1 MPENTTQ
8 LRAQDIMTTTF
19 TRADV
24 KDTIASLL
32 ASMKKSGAETAIVFN
47 GKKFAGIVSH
57 TGLLRNVDLQ
67 KTKVATILQTS
78 PKLALN
84 QSFDD
89 IVKQMRNAN
98 AHALAVVEK
107 ENVVGVVNVQELLGR
122 MRNSERLRNL
132 KARDIATMQPL
143 FAKEKDEL
151 GKVVRQLKQGNVRK
165 VPVLNEKGKVS
176 GVLKM
181 DHIAFDVL
189 LPMDRNSDDSYKL
202 DNSSQTI
209 SKKNIFA
216 IPVKSVMD
224 ENPVMVRGEEN
235 GNKVADML
243 SRQSNPLLILSEN
256 GGHGIISVQNLF
268 NAYLEKTITTAQQE
282 ESNSVQ
288 TTHLPNVDEIDKAK
302 IDSMLSKTF
311 TKMQRIMKGE
321 LRMNVTYKQSQKSGL
336 RAKTEVNIKVQ
347 GTGRPF
353 SAHAEDWKV
362 LLATKE
368 ACNALE
374 SEINKRYKQRDSQ
387 ERRR

>member
-8 LRAQDIMTTTF
+8 LRVQDIMTTSF
-19 TRADV
+19 ARADV
-24 KDTIASLL
+24 KDSISSLL
-32 ASMKKSGAETAIVFN
+32 STMKKSGAETAMVFD
-47 GKKFAGIVSH
+47 GKKFSGVVSH
-57 TGLLRNVDLQ
+57 SGLLRNVDLQ
-67 KTKVATILQTS
+67 KTKVSTIVQTS
-78 PKLALN
+78 PKLSLN

-89 IVKQMRNAN
+89 AVKQMRNAN

-107 ENVVGVVNVQELLGR
+107 EAVVGVVNVQEILAR
-122 MRNSERLRNL
+122 MKNSQRLSGI
-132 KARDIATMQPL
+132 KARDMATMQPL

-151 GKVVRQLKQGNVRK
+151 GKVIRQLKQGNVRK
-165 VPVLNEKGKVS
+165 VPVLNEKGKVT

-181 DHIAFDVL
+181 DSIALDVL

-224 ENPVMVRGEEN
+224 ENPILVRGDEN
-235 GNKVADML
+235 GNKIADML
-243 SRQSNPLLILSEN
+243 SRQSNPLLILFEN
-256 GGHGIISVQNLF
+256 GTHGIISVQNIF
-268 NAYLEKTITTAQQE
+268 NAYLDQTTSASERE
-282 ESNSVQ
+282 ESTSIQ
-288 TTHLPNVDEIDKAK
+288 TTHLPDVDALDKTK

-311 TKMQRIMKGE
+311 GKMQRIMKGE
-321 LRMNVTYKQSQKSGL
+321 LRMNVVYKQSQKSGM

-374 SEINKRYKQRDSQ
+374 AEVSKRYKQRDTM
-387 ERRR
+387 ERKR

>member
-1 MPENTTQ
+1 MPENTAQ
-8 LRAQDIMTTTF
+8 LHVQDIMTDSF
-19 TRADV
+19 VRADV
-24 KDTIASLL
+24 KDTISSLL
-32 ASMKKSGAETAIVFN
+32 GAMKKGGAETAIVFN
-47 GKKFAGIVSH
+47 GKKFAGVVSH
-57 TGLLRNVDLQ
+57 SGLLRNVDLQ
-67 KTKVATILQTS
+67 KTKVATIVQTAPRLS
-78 PKLALN
+78 LN

-89 IVKQMRNAN
+89 VVKLMRNAN
-98 AHALAVVEK
+98 THALAVVEK
-107 ENVVGVVNVQELLGR
+107 ENVVGVVNVQELLSR
-122 MRNSERLRNL
+122 MRNSEQLRSV

-151 GKVVRQLKQGNVRK
+151 GKVVRQLKQGNIRK

-181 DHIAFDVL
+181 DSIALDVL
-189 LPMDRNSDDSYKL
+189 LPMDRNTDDSYKL
-202 DNSSQTI
+202 DNSAQTL

-235 GNKVADML
+235 GNKIADML

-256 GGHGIISVQNLF
+256 NAHGIISVQNIF
-268 NAYLEKTITTAQQE
+268 NAYLNQTQASSAQDSTTTI
-282 ESNSVQ
+282 Q
-288 TTHLPNVDEIDKAK
+288 TTHLPDIDELDKAK
-302 IDSMLSKTF
+302 VDSIINKTF
-311 TKMQRIMKGE
+311 NKMQRIMKGE
-321 LRMNVTYKQSQKSGL
+321 LHMNVVYKQLKKEGM
-336 RAKTEVNIKVQ
+336 RAKTQVSINVQ

-374 SEINKRYKQRDSQ
+374 AEVTKRYKKRDGAN
-387 ERRR
+387 RR

>member
-8 LRAQDIMTTTF
+8 LRVQDIMTTSF
-19 TRADV
+19 VRADV
-24 KDTIASLL
+24 KDSISSLL
-32 ASMKKSGAETAIVFN
+32 ASMKKGGAETAIVFN

-57 TGLLRNVDLQ
+57 SGLLRNVDVQ
-67 KTKVATILQTS
+67 KTKVSTIVQTA
-78 PKLALN
+78 PRLALN

-89 IVKQMRNAN
+89 AVKQMRNAN
-98 AHALAVVEK
+98 AHALAVIEK

-122 MRNSERLRNL
+122 MKNSEQLRTI
-132 KARDIATMQPL
+132 KASEMATMQPL
-143 FAKEKDEL
+143 FATEKDEL
-151 GKVVRQLKQGNVRK
+151 GKVVRQLKQGNIRK
-165 VPVLNEKGKVS
+165 VPVLNDRGKVT

-181 DHIAFDVL
+181 DSIALDVL

-224 ENPVMVRGEEN
+224 ENPIMVRGNET

-243 SRQSNPLLILSEN
+243 ARQTNPLLILSDN
-256 GGHGIISVQNLF
+256 GMHGIISVQNVF
-268 NAYLEKTITTAQQE
+268 NAYLNQTQSDTQQGE
-282 ESNSVQ
+282 ANSIQ
-288 TTHLPNVDEIDKAK
+288 TTHLPDVDEIDKAK
-302 IDSMLSKTF
+302 IDSMITKTF
-311 TKMQRIMKGE
+311 NKMQRIMKGE
-321 LRMNVTYKQSQKSGL
+321 LRMNVVYKQTSKAGM

-368 ACNALE
+368 ACSALE
-374 SEINKRYKQRDSQ
+374 NEISKRYKQRDTG
-387 ERRR
+387 RKR